1 MSLYIFYNVI
11 YIIQTLFK
19 WLQLYQIIK
28 TIKFMKTIKLLA
40 AIFIFAIAFTSCTL
54 DDEKIDPSVEAYNKA
69 DYTNGGIM
77 YDKFWAAESDF
88 DQANPVKATVN
99 AKADFFRCKQCHG
112 WDGLGNEGAYIN
124 RGPKTSRP
132 NVSGLNIYAMGQ
144 SKSAQELFDDLS
156 KSSGRRSIATDLS
169 TYDPATN
176 KTEGDKMPNLT
187 ELLTD
192 AQIWDLVKF
201 MKEGMMDVSQ
211 LYDATYTGVYPTGS
225 MAISNVGK
233 DGNATNGKNYYNSNC
248 AACHGADGTTLNG
261 TPHVIEGYTI
271 GQFTRKKANEVQ
283 HKVHYGQLGSPMSGE
298 FDITTA
304 QMKDL
309 YKALANETDFPN
321 AN

>member
-1 MSLYIFYNVI
+1 
-11 YIIQTLFK
+11 
-19 WLQLYQIIK
+19 
-28 TIKFMKTIKLLA
+28 MKTIKLLS

-54 DDEKIDPSVEAYNKA
+54 DDEKIDPAVVAYNNA
-69 DYTNGGIM
+69 DQVNGGIM
-77 YDKFWAAESDF
+77 YDKFWASESDF
-88 DQANPVKATVN
+88 DQSNANIATLS
-99 AKADFFRCKQCHG
+99 AKGDFFRCKQCHG
-112 WDGLGNEGAYIN
+112 WDGLGNKGAYIN

-132 NVSGLNIYAMGQ
+132 NISSVNLYEMGQ
-144 SKSAQELFDDLS
+144 SKTAQELFDGL
-156 KSSGRRSIATDLS
+156 KKTAGRRSISTDLS
-169 TYDPATN
+169 SYNPTTGNVA
-176 KTEGDKMPNLT
+176 EGDKMPNLT
-187 ELLTD
+187 ELFTD
-192 AQIWDLVKF
+192 AQIWDMVKF

-233 DGNATNGKNYYNSNC
+233 DGDAVKGKSYYNSNC

-271 GQFTRKKANEVQ
+271 GQFTRKKGNEVQ
-283 HKVHYGQLGSPMSGE
+283 HKIHYGQLGSPMTGE
-298 FDITTA
+298 FDITVS

>member
-1 MSLYIFYNVI
+1 MKFLKIFS
-11 YIIQTLFK
+11 
-19 WLQLYQIIK
+19 
-28 TIKFMKTIKLLA
+28 
-40 AIFIFAIAFTSCTL
+40 AILIFASTFSSCTF
-54 DDEKIDPSVEAYNKA
+54 DDETIDPSVEAYNKA

-77 YDKFWAAESDF
+77 YDKFWASESDF
-88 DQANPVKATVN
+88 DQSNANIATLS
-99 AKADFFRCKQCHG
+99 AKGDFFRCKQCHG
-112 WDGLGNEGAYIN
+112 WDGLGNKGAYIN
-124 RGPKTSRP
+124 RAPKTSRP
-132 NVSGLNIYAMGQ
+132 NISGINLYEMGQ
-144 SKSAQELFDDLS
+144 SKTAQELFDGL
-156 KSSGRRSIATDLS
+156 KKTAGRRSISTDLS
-169 TYDPATN
+169 TYNPTTGNVA
-176 KTEGDKMPNLT
+176 EGDKMPNLT

-192 AQIWDLVKF
+192 AQIWDMVKF

-248 AACHGADGTTLNG
+248 AACHGANGTTLNG
-261 TPHVIEGYTI
+261 VPHVIEGYTI
-271 GQFTRKKANEVQ
+271 GQFTRKKGNEVQ
-283 HKVHYGQLGSPMSGE
+283 HKVHYGQLGSPMTGE